1 MDSDHDSAGL
11 RPQRAGEARTGTRP
25 RVVARLRRMIL
36 AAIVLILVQ
45 SGIGMDVNLFVVI
58 PAQHPGAR
66 PSSYFGGSV
75 RSVAWAV
82 AHGAPAL
89 VVHAALGLALGLLV
103 IGVAGYAIRLGR
115 RAVGAWSVLAG
126 LLVIGA
132 GFNGA
137 SFLDF
142 NNDISSLIMAL
153 LAFSAVAC
161 YSAAIYLL
169 AGQP

>member
-1 MDSDHDSAGL
+1 M
-11 RPQRAGEARTGTRP
+11 RPQRAGEVPTGTHP
-25 RVVARLRRMIL
+25 RLVARLRRMIL
-36 AAIVLILVQ
+36 ATIVLILVQ

-58 PAQHPGAR
+58 PTQHSGAR
-66 PSSYFGGSV
+66 PSSYFSGSV

-89 VVHAALGLALGLLV
+89 VAHAVLGLALALLV
-103 IGVAGYAIRLGR
+103 IGVAVYAIRLGR
-115 RAVGAWSVLAG
+115 RPIGAWSVLAG

-153 LAFSAVAC
+153 LALGAVAC

-169 AGQP
+169 AGQS

>member
-1 MDSDHDSAGL
+1 
-11 RPQRAGEARTGTRP
+11 
-25 RVVARLRRMIL
+25 
-36 AAIVLILVQ
+36 
-45 SGIGMDVNLFVVI
+45 MDVNLFVAI

-66 PSSYFGGSV
+66 PSSYLGGSV

-89 VVHAALGLALGLLV
+89 VIHAVLGLALGLLV
-103 IGVAGYAIRLGR
+103 IGVAVYAIRLGR
-115 RAVGAWSVLAG
+115 RPVGAWSVLAG

-153 LAFSAVAC
+153 LAFGAVAC

-169 AGQP
+169 AGQR

>member
-1 MDSDHDSAGL
+1 
-11 RPQRAGEARTGTRP
+11 
-25 RVVARLRRMIL
+25 MIL

-45 SGIGMDVNLFVVI
+45 SGIGMDVNLFVAI
-58 PAQHPGAR
+58 PTQHPGAR
-66 PSSYFGGSV
+66 PSSYFSGSV

-89 VVHAALGLALGLLV
+89 VAHAVLGLALAVIV
-103 IGVAGYAIRLGR
+103 IGVAVYAIRLGR
-115 RAVGAWSVLAG
+115 RPVVAWSVLAG

-153 LAFSAVAC
+153 LAFGAVAC
-161 YSAAIYLL
+161 YSVAFYLL
-169 AGQP
+169 AALP

>member
-11 RPQRAGEARTGTRP
+11 RPQRAGEVQTRTHP

-36 AAIVLILVQ
+36 AAIVLVLVQ
-45 SGIGMDVNLFVVI
+45 SGIGMDVNLYVAI
-58 PAQHPGAR
+58 PTQHPGAR
-66 PSSYFGGSV
+66 PSSYFSGSV

-89 VVHAALGLALGLLV
+89 VAHAVLGLALALLV
-103 IGVAGYAIRLGR
+103 IGVAVYAIRLGR
-115 RAVGAWSVLAG
+115 RPIGAWSVLAG

-153 LAFSAVAC
+153 LALGAVAC

-169 AGQP
+169 AGQS

>member
-1 MDSDHDSAGL
+1 
-11 RPQRAGEARTGTRP
+11 
-25 RVVARLRRMIL
+25 MIL

-45 SGIGMDVNLFVVI
+45 SGIGMDVNLFVPI

-66 PSSYFGGSV
+66 PSSYLGGSV

-89 VVHAALGLALGLLV
+89 VIHAVLGLALGLLV
-103 IGVAGYAIRLGR
+103 IGVAVYAIRLGR
-115 RAVGAWSVLAG
+115 RPVGAWSVLAG

-153 LAFSAVAC
+153 LAFGAVAC

>member
-1 MDSDHDSAGL
+1 
-11 RPQRAGEARTGTRP
+11 
-25 RVVARLRRMIL
+25 MIL
-36 AAIVLILVQ
+36 TAIVLVLVQ
-45 SGIGMDVNLFVVI
+45 SGIGMDVNLFVAI
-58 PAQHPGAR
+58 PTQHPGAR
-66 PSSYFGGSV
+66 PSSYFSGSV

-89 VVHAALGLALGLLV
+89 VIHAALGLALALLV
-103 IGVAGYAIRLGR
+103 IGVAVYALRLGHR
-115 RAVGAWSVLAG
+115 PIGAWSVLAG

-142 NNDISSLIMAL
+142 NNNISSLIMAL

>member
-1 MDSDHDSAGL
+1 
-11 RPQRAGEARTGTRP
+11 
-25 RVVARLRRMIL
+25 
-36 AAIVLILVQ
+36 
-45 SGIGMDVNLFVVI
+45 
-58 PAQHPGAR
+58 
-66 PSSYFGGSV
+66 V

-89 VVHAALGLALGLLV
+89 VAHAVLGLALALLV
-103 IGVAGYAIRLGR
+103 IGVAVYAIRLGR
-115 RAVGAWSVLAG
+115 RPVGAWSVLAG

-153 LAFSAVAC
+153 LALGAVAC

-169 AGQP
+169 AGQS